1 MPDPANGCSGL
12 SSIFVDHVYSKEST
26 TDKKWKLIAAIS
38 GAHTLGGAQIQNS
51 GFDGFWSDSAN
62 SGKFNN
68 NYYKSIIAKG
78 WVPQR
83 NVGGNAN
90 KV

>member
-38 GAHTLGGAQIQNS
+38 GAHTLGGAQI
-51 GFDGFWSDSAN
+51 
-62 SGKFNN
+62 
-68 NYYKSIIAKG
+68 
-78 WVPQR
+78 
-83 NVGGNAN
+83 
-90 KV
+90 